1 MPVPAGQVGV
11 ARTHTN
17 THVIIAVRCLMHK
30 LKNFLILLLAS
41 LDVFFSPAGRLG
53 KAKKVFLLPP
63 PPLWWAWPRCLC
75 VDDGGFIAL
84 AGVLY
89 LDFY

>member
-1 MPVPAGQVGV
+1 MRVPVPAGQVGV

-41 LDVFFSPAGRLG
+41 LDVFFRLQAGPARQRRC
-53 KAKKVFLLPP
+53 ACYLPP
-63 PPLWWAWPRCLC
+63 T
-75 VDDGGFIAL
+75 VV
-84 AGVLY
+84 GVAKMPVCR
-89 LDFY
+89 